1 MKFLFKAKN
10 KQGELKEGFI
20 DASSSEVALE
30 ILQKNNLFPIS
41 IKEERQRDV
50 VTKAFFKYF
59 DKVNEKELM
68 VFFRQLSVL
77 IEARVPIVTSLN
89 ALKEQTENKYFK
101 KVIEEMVADIQDG
114 MAFSQAMQKHG
125 DLFSNLAINMI
136 KSGEVSGNLRKSV
149 TYVADNIEKNYN
161 LASKVRSALLY
172 PVIVVIVFFIIAFLV
187 ITFVVPRL
195 MLIIKDLGTD
205 IPWYTKGLIYASDF
219 MSNYWWIVLFMV
231 LGAIGGVWYYIKTED
246 GRREWDQIKI
256 KLPIFGRVFRGVY
269 MARFADNLSVLL
281 QGGIPIIKALNV
293 VSAVVG
299 NSVYQAIFLQA
310 ADEVKTGGTMSDAFK
325 KYSLIPPV
333 VSQMVKIGEES
344 GQVDAVLNQ
353 IAKFYEQ
360 ETDESTRNLST
371 LIEPILM
378 VVIGVMVGI
387 LAFSVIMPIYNI
399 AGQM

>member
-1 MKFLFKAKN
+1 MKFIFKAKS

-30 ILQKNNLFPIS
+30 ILQKNDLYPIS
-41 IKEERQRDV
+41 IKAERQRDA
-50 VTKAFFKYF
+50 VTKTFFKYF
-59 DKVNEKELM
+59 DRVNEKELM
-68 VFFRQLSVL
+68 VFFRQLTVL
-77 IEARVPIVTSLN
+77 IEARVPIVASLN
-89 ALKEQTENKYFK
+89 ALKEQTSNKYFQ
-101 KVIEEMVADIQDG
+101 KVIEEMVGDIQDG
-114 MAFSQAMQKHG
+114 MAFSQSMQKHG

-149 TYVADNIEKNYN
+149 SYVADNIEKNYN

-172 PVIVVIVFFIIAFLV
+172 PIIVLVVFFVIAFLV

-205 IPWYTKGLIYASDF
+205 IPWYTKGLIYLSDF
-219 MSNYWWIVLFMV
+219 MSSYWWVMLIIIF
-231 LGAIGGVWYYIKTED
+231 GIIGGFWYYVKTED

-256 KLPIFGRVFRGVY
+256 KLPIFGKVFRGVY
-269 MARFADNLSVLL
+269 IARFADNLSVLL
-281 QGGIPIIKALNV
+281 QGGIPIIKALTV

-310 ADEVKTGGTMSDAFK
+310 ADEVKTGGTMSEAFK
-325 KYSLIPPV
+325 KYSLVPPV

-360 ETDESTRNLST
+360 ETDETTKNLST
-371 LIEPILM
+371 LIEPLLM
-378 VVIGVMVGI
+378 VVIGVAVGI